1 MSGSELSRDLAL
13 RIGLAA
19 RALPDTSPKLFVS
32 VLRACL
38 GTALNE
44 ENVAQLGEAQLHQA
58 LSNFGVQADV
68 ATVRGALDLLQ
79 AIEAA
84 EPPAAAPV
92 APADMP
98 ASIRVAIG
106 SDDPKQIVGHFGSC
120 RQFLIYQVAADD
132 ARLIDVRPIDADAQR
147 RHDDKNVYRAE
158 LIADCRVL
166 YIASI
171 GGPAAAKIIKY
182 GLHPIKADLGEAINQ
197 IINQLQTVLSQAPP
211 PWLAK
216 SMGVT
221 PTPRVCLEQES

>member
-1 MSGSELSRDLAL
+1 MSQSTLSRELAL

-19 RALPDTSPKLFVS
+19 RALPEASPKLFVS

-38 GTALNE
+38 GPSITEDKLL
-44 ENVAQLGEAQLHQA
+44 QLGEAQLRQALGNFGINADPDAVHQA
-58 LSNFGVQADV
+58 LSI
-68 ATVRGALDLLQ
+68 LQ
-79 AIEAA
+79 SQS
-84 EPPAAAPV
+84 
-92 APADMP
+92 APALAVLEPVLATMP
-98 ASIRVAIG
+98 GSIRVAIG

-132 ARLIDVRPIDADAQR
+132 ARLIDVRPIDTDAQR

-166 YIASI
+166 YVASI

-182 GLHPIKADLGEAINQ
+182 AIHPIKADQGEAISQ

>member
-1 MSGSELSRDLAL
+1 MRQSSLSRELAL

-38 GTALNE
+38 GPELDEANL
-44 ENVAQLGEAQLHQA
+44 VQLGEAQLRQA
-58 LSNFGVQADV
+58 LSNFGVRAASNAIV
-68 ATVRGALDLLQ
+68 ACLSVLRGASEAIPPDLP
-79 AIEAA
+79 AV
-84 EPPAAAPV
+84 PPLLPGSV
-92 APADMP
+92 R
-98 ASIRVAIG
+98 IAIG
-106 SDDPKQIVGHFGSC
+106 SDDPQKIIGHFGSC

-132 ARLIDVRPIDADAQR
+132 AQLLDVRTIDADAQR

-166 YIASI
+166 YVASI

-182 GLHPIKADLGEAINQ
+182 GLHPIKAEQGEAIPQ
-197 IINQLQTVLSQAPP
+197 IVNQLQNVLSQAPP

-216 SMGVT
+216 AMGIVAK
-221 PTPRVCLEQES
+221 PRLCVEEES